1 MYIKGPVETYLNDL
15 AARKPAP
22 GGGSAA
28 ALQAAIGASLM
39 SMVANYT
46 LGNPKYKDCE
56 KKIAGILKK
65 SEEARK
71 KLQALVDADV
81 EAYSKLSKAMK
92 GPATEA
98 SASKLG
104 VMGLGLGDGIY
115 KEALTPPYE
124 VCKISADC
132 LKLCDTLAECG
143 NKNLITDTAIAAI
156 CLEGAFFAAKYNV
169 YINLK
174 YIKDM
179 DFIGGIHKV
188 LQPLEEELP
197 RLKEEILEKCE
208 DAIR

>member
-1 MYIKGPVETYLNDL
+1 MYINEPVETYLNDL

-28 ALQAAIGASLM
+28 ALQAATGCALM

-46 LGNPKYKDCE
+46 IGNPKYKDCE
-56 KKIAGILKK
+56 NKVSEILKK

-71 KLQALVDADV
+71 KLQKLIDDDAQ
-81 EAYSKLSKAMK
+81 AYGKLSQVMK
-92 GPATEA
+92 ETKDAV
-98 SASKLG
+98 KLD
-104 VMGLGLGDGIY
+104 VAY
-115 KEALTPPYE
+115 KEALMPPYE
-124 VCKISADC
+124 VCKIASNNLRLC
-132 LKLCDTLAECG
+132 LDLAVCG
-143 NKNLITDTAIAAI
+143 NKNLVTDTAIAAI

-179 DFIGGIHKV
+179 DFIGKIHQV

-197 RLKEEILEKCE
+197 KLKEDILEKCE
-208 DAIR
+208 DVIK

>member
-28 ALQAAIGASLM
+28 ALQAATGAALM

-46 LGNPKYKDCE
+46 VGNPKYKESE
-56 KKIAGILKK
+56 KKASEILKK
-65 SEEARK
+65 SEDARRR
-71 KLQALVDADV
+71 LQSLIDSDV
-81 EAYSKLSKAMK
+81 EAYGKLTKVMK
-92 GPATEA
+92 ETKDAA
-98 SASKLG
+98 KLDA
-104 VMGLGLGDGIY
+104 VF
-115 KEALTPPYE
+115 KEAVKPPYE
-124 VCKISADC
+124 ICKISADC
-132 LKLCDTLAECG
+132 LRLCGELAECG
-143 NKNLITDTAIAAI
+143 NKNLVTDTAIAVI

-179 DFIGGIHKV
+179 DFIGQIHKV

-197 RLKEEILEKCE
+197 KLKEEILEKCE
-208 DAIR
+208 DVIAK

>member
-1 MYIKGPVETYLNDL
+1 MYIKGSIEAYLNDL

-28 ALQAAIGASLM
+28 ALQAATGAALM

-46 LGNPKYKDCE
+46 LGNSKYKDSE
-56 KKIAGILKK
+56 KDMAGILKK
-65 SEEARK
+65 SEDARRD
-71 KLQALVDADV
+71 LQRIMDEDF
-81 EAYSKLSKAMK
+81 EEYTKLSKAMK
-92 GPATEA
+92 ETKDA
-98 SASKLG
+98 SRLDAS
-104 VMGLGLGDGIY
+104 Y
-115 KEALTPPYE
+115 KAALNPPYE

-132 LKLCDTLAECG
+132 LKLCGKLAERG

-179 DFIGGIHKV
+179 DFIGRIHGV

-197 RLKEEILEKCE
+197 KLKEDILEKCE
-208 DAIR
+208 DVISK